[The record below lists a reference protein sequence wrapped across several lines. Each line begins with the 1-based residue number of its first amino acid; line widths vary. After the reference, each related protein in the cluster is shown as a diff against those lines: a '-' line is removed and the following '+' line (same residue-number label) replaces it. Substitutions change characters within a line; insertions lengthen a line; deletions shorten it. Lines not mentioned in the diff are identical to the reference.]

1 MVTGSMRRSAAAGST
16 RQIQNN
22 RPRPTA
28 VQSCRAPVGRDR
40 IRLFALVAGSTSFSS
55 CSSLA
60 CGACGGAMNSRI
72 LAGVIVAFV
81 LVPALPCFAQF
92 GQVTGIVTDTTGG
105 VLPGATVSVTNTQTA
120 AV

>member
-1 MVTGSMRRSAAAGST
+1 
-16 RQIQNN
+16 
-22 RPRPTA
+22 
-28 VQSCRAPVGRDR
+28 
-40 IRLFALVAGSTSFSS
+40 
-55 CSSLA
+55 
-60 CGACGGAMNSRI
+60 MNSRI

-120 AV
+120 AVATQPANSAGVYVFPNLIPGIYSYCDGRCPR